1 MAARSE
7 CGLLDRAIFNKRKEK
22 SRTIFIVYYDVPLTL
37 PSRRA
42 TFLFTQMIEG
52 NASYRNHAMG
62 ASQPAGDDRLPLGS
76 ALLVIFGLSL
86 LGWAVVVAPALAI
99 LYG

>member
-1 MAARSE
+1 
-7 CGLLDRAIFNKRKEK
+7 
-22 SRTIFIVYYDVPLTL
+22 
-37 PSRRA
+37 
-42 TFLFTQMIEG
+42 MIEG
-52 NASYRNHAMG
+52 NASYRNHAMD